1 MKKTI
6 SLILALTIVL
16 AMATTAFA
24 ADITT
29 TGNTSANVTAT
40 YKEGANGGTIYGVEI
55 SWGSMVFTY
64 TDASKGTWNAD
75 NHVYEN
81 AKAAEWTYDSGAN
94 VITVT
99 NHSNA
104 PIDVTPSWTA
114 GEGYSDVT
122 MTFQVNNETAAKLT
136 VATADN
142 NKGANGAGQAETGTI
157 TVIPGGKLINNDS
170 TSATSGATIGQITL
184 TLADASAN

>member
-6 SLILALTIVL
+6 SLILALTMVL

-29 TGNTSANVTAT
+29 TGNTSAQVTAT
-40 YKEGANGGTIYGVEI
+40 YKEGFNGGTIYGVNI
-55 SWGSMVFTY
+55 SWGNMTFTY

-75 NHVYEN
+75 SHQYEN
-81 AKAAEWTYDSGAN
+81 PKAAEWTYDSGAN

-114 GEGYSDVT
+114 GEDYSAVT
-122 MTFQVNNETAAKLT
+122 MTFQVNNVTATKLT

-142 NKGANGAGQAETGTI
+142 GTDGAAGTAQTGTI
-157 TVIPGGKLINNDS
+157 TVHPGGTLTKNDN
-170 TSATSGATIGQITL
+170 TSATNGATIGQITL
-184 TLADASAN
+184 TLEDASAK